1 MLSLSYV
8 SESSQVAVIYT
19 HAIDL
24 YRSVKWVFMMD
35 EEGKRSKLL
44 LVGYRG
50 RPGIWE
56 REREGWERVEPE
68 HCHII
73 LASAQ

>member
-1 MLSLSYV
+1 M

-19 HAIDL
+19 HAIDF

-50 RPGIWE
+50 RPGMGK
-56 REREGWERVEPE
+56 RERGMGESGARTLSYNSCP
-68 HCHII
+68 
-73 LASAQ
+73 AQ